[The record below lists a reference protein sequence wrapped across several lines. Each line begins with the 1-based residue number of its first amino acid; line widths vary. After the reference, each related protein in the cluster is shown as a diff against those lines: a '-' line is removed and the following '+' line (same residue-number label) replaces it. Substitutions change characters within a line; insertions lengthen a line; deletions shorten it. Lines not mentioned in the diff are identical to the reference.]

1 MTIKFSMSLLNDVE
15 VIYHLA
21 ALADIVP
28 SIQNPELYFN
38 SNVNGTFNLLKNCKI
53 KI

>member
-1 MTIKFSMSLLNDVE
+1 MKKIFDDLLNDVE

-28 SIQNPELYFN
+28 SIQNPEIYFN
-38 SNVNGTFNLLKNCKI
+38 SNVNGTFNLLKNCK
-53 KI
+53 KKM